1 MTFLNHCGK
10 PLPDHLAKAARSAG
24 RDPITRR
31 EFLATATAFGAT
43 TATAYAMLGMAAP
56 ARAEGTPV
64 KGGTLRV
71 GMQVMDLK
79 DPRMADWSQIAN
91 LERQFLEP
99 LVKYTPDFTFEGRLL
114 ESWEVNAD
122 ATKYVLRV
130 RPGVTWTNGDTL
142 NADDVIFN
150 IRRWCE
156 KSVPG
161 NSMASRFGT
170 LIDEATGQARE
181 GAVVKLDDMTV
192 ELNLSAPDITII
204 PSMSDYPALI
214 VHRSFD
220 ETGANLA
227 ANPIGTGP
235 FELESHAVAGTARF
249 VRRTN
254 GAWWAGEVYLD
265 AVEFIDL
272 GNDPAVE
279 VNAWGS
285 DLIDMNQQSSENF
298 VDMLDALGL
307 VRHEIETANTVVAR
321 MNVQQEP
328 YTDIRVRQGIQAA
341 VDNAI
346 VLELGVSGRGTV
358 AENHHVSPIH
368 PEYAE
373 LPKQVRDPAKAVAL
387 LTEAGQIETEFELIS
402 VDQDYLQSSSDAI
415 AGQLADAGIK
425 VKRTVI
431 PGATF
436 WNDWT
441 KYPFSMTNWNMR
453 PLGVQVLAL
462 AYRSG
467 EPWNESAY
475 SNPEF
480 DAKLQAALATA
491 DVDARRVIMADL
503 QAILQGDGVLIQPFW
518 QNTYGHTSQ
527 RVRGYR
533 LHPTSELDL
542 GTIWIEA

>member
-1 MTFLNHCGK
+1 MIFSNRRGR
-10 PLPDHLAKAARSAG
+10 PLPDHLVRAARTVGKDAIS
-24 RDPITRR
+24 RR
-31 EFLATATAFGAT
+31 EFLATASAFGAT
-43 TATAYAMLGMAAP
+43 TATAYAMLGLASP
-56 ARAEGTPV
+56 VRAEGTPV

-99 LVKYTPDFTFEGRLL
+99 LVKYTSDFTFEGRLL
-114 ESWEVNAD
+114 ESWEVNDD
-122 ATKYVLRV
+122 ATHYVLHV

-161 NSMASRFGT
+161 NSMASRFGV
-170 LIDEATGQARE
+170 LIDDATGRARE
-181 GAVVKLDDMTV
+181 GAIVKLDDMTV

-235 FELESHAVAGTARF
+235 FELESHAVAGKARF

-254 GAWWAGEVYLD
+254 GAWWAGEVHLD

-298 VDMLDALGL
+298 VDLLDSLGL
-307 VRHEIETANTVVAR
+307 VRHEIATANTVVAR
-321 MNVQQEP
+321 MNVKQEP
-328 YTDIRVRQGIQAA
+328 FTDVRVRQAIQAA
-341 VDNAI
+341 VDNAK
-346 VLELGVSGRGTV
+346 VLELGISGRGTV

-373 LPKQVRDPAKAVAL
+373 LPKQVRDAAKAVAL
-387 LTEAGQIETEFELIS
+387 LTEAGHIDTEFELIS
-402 VDQDYLQSSSDAI
+402 VDQDYMQASCDAI
-415 AGQLADAGIK
+415 AAQISDAGIK
-425 VKRTVI
+425 IKRTVM
-431 PGATF
+431 PGGTF

-480 DAKLQAALATA
+480 DSRLQKALATA
-491 DVDARRVIMADL
+491 DVEARRAIMAEL
-503 QAILQGDGVLIQPFW
+503 EAILQGDGVIIQPFW
-518 QNTYGHTSQ
+518 QNTYAHSSP
-527 RVRGYR
+527 RVKGYR
-533 LHPTSELDL
+533 IHQTSELDL
-542 GTIWIEA
+542 GGIWLEG

>member
-1 MTFLNHCGK
+1 MIFKDQRGSA
-10 PLPDHLAKAARSAG
+10 LPVHLSKAAKSLGA
-24 RDPITRR
+24 DPMSRR

-43 TATAYAMLGMAAP
+43 TATAYGLLGLAAP

-79 DPRMADWSQIAN
+79 DPRLADWTQIAN
-91 LERQFLEP
+91 LLRQFLEP
-99 LVKYTPDFTFEGRLL
+99 LVKYTSDFTFEGRLL
-114 ESWEVNAD
+114 ESWEVNEN
-122 ATKYVLRV
+122 ATRYVLRV
-130 RPGVTWTNGDTL
+130 RPGVTWNNGDAFT
-142 NADDVIFN
+142 ADDVVFN
-150 IRRWCE
+150 LTRWCDTTVE
-156 KSVPG
+156 G

-170 LIDEATGQARE
+170 LGDPATGQARD
-181 GAVVKLDDMTV
+181 GAIVKLDDMTV

-220 ETGANLA
+220 QTGGNLA
-227 ANPIGTGP
+227 ANPIGTGA
-235 FELESHAVAGTARF
+235 FELESHAVASTARF
-249 VRRTN
+249 VRRKN
-254 GAWWAGEVYLD
+254 GSWWGGEAHLD
-265 AVEFIDL
+265 AIEFIDL
-272 GNDPAVE
+272 GNDPMIE
-279 VNAWGS
+279 LNAWGA

-298 VDMLDALGL
+298 VEQLDALGL

-321 MNVQQEP
+321 MNVGQEP
-328 YTDIRVRQGIQAA
+328 FTDARVRQALQAA
-341 VDNAI
+341 VDNAK
-346 VLELGVSGRGTV
+346 VLELGISGRGTV

-387 LTEAGQIETEFELIS
+387 LTEAGKLDTEFELIS
-402 VDQDYLQSSSDAI
+402 IDQDYHQYSCDAI
-415 AGQLADAGIK
+415 AAQIADAGIK
-425 VKRTVI
+425 IKRTII

-436 WNDWT
+436 WNNWT

-467 EPWNESAY
+467 EAWNESAY
-475 SNPEF
+475 SNPDF
-480 DAKLQAALATA
+480 DAKLATALSTA
-491 DVDARRVIMADL
+491 DVEARRAIMAEL

-518 QNTYGHTSQ
+518 QNTYAHIAT
-527 RVRGYR
+527 RVKGYR
-533 LHPTSELDL
+533 IHPTSELDL
-542 GTIWIEA
+542 AEIWLEA